1 MPTIWMLVYFT
12 RKKKHNMHIPT
23 YRLTTPLMLL
33 IGLTEVNCNKD
44 SQLCIYI
51 KSCILLLCY
60 FVKQSKLEKA
70 DVLEITVQHMEG
82 LQRGLGPGET
92 IKCSFDFCVI
102 NCVMKWKISNA
113 ISKLL
118 MLEVQL

>member
-1 MPTIWMLVYFT
+1 MYIYKKLYF
-12 RKKKHNMHIPT
+12 IIV
-23 YRLTTPLMLL
+23 L
-33 IGLTEVNCNKD
+33 
-44 SQLCIYI
+44 
-51 KSCILLLCY
+51 